1 MKHNRIKKSPFYKD
15 SLDSGGLLVTW
26 TGGWRTGQLQSPSP
40 LGGSLSQKILS
51 WRSGY
56 WSPPP
61 PAQWRLPTLASLV
74 RPPAGSLVTVVTMH
88 SVVTSDHTIYP
99 APPSPGPGP
108 RAAITPRPQCPRLVF
123 TVLLSSYNNR
133 SNIQHSSFYNFHY
146 QTSPL
151 PSHLAHSRGCSD
163 FSTSAWQFWHRCNI
177 VFLIFEEGLT
187 RAFI

>member
-61 PAQWRLPTLASLV
+61 PQWRLPTLASLV

-99 APPSPGPGP
+99 APPRPALPGPGSQGGNYTP
-108 RAAITPRPQCPRLVF
+108 PPVSSPGIYSSAEQLQQQEQHSAFLFLQFPLSNISPPLTPRP
-123 TVLLSSYNNR
+123 
-133 SNIQHSSFYNFHY
+133 
-146 QTSPL
+146 
-151 PSHLAHSRGCSD
+151 
-163 FSTSAWQFWHRCNI
+163 
-177 VFLIFEEGLT
+177 
-187 RAFI
+187 